1 MDKIVPKFGDFL
13 KKKKKCSFMYVYFFF
28 NLSLSPGKLIRGLIR
43 KAPLK
48 LKIMF
53 LVLPSGGE
61 LNSRY
66 KRI

>member
-1 MDKIVPKFGDFL
+1 
-13 KKKKKCSFMYVYFFF
+13 MYVYFFF

>member
-1 MDKIVPKFGDFL
+1 
-13 KKKKKCSFMYVYFFF
+13 MYFFFF
-28 NLSLSPGKLIRGLIR
+28 NLSLSPEKLIRGLIR
-43 KAPLK
+43 KIPLK

-53 LVLPSGGE
+53 PVFPSGGE

>member
-13 KKKKKCSFMYVYFFF
+13 KKKKSVALCMYFFF